1 VDIGADGTISI
12 RPLGEQPNALAVLD
26 RIKLVKPDLQNVFK
40 DSDGLMRMKNGTDAP
55 LDATVTVASGTLEG
69 SNVSAVGELVNMI
82 ELQRQ
87 YEMQV
92 KMMKTTQENSAASAR
107 LMQMS

>member
-1 VDIGADGTISI
+1 
-12 RPLGEQPNALAVLD
+12 
-26 RIKLVKPDLQNVFK
+26 
-40 DSDGLMRMKNGTDAP
+40 MRMQDGSEAP

-69 SNVSAVGELVNMI
+69 SNVNAVGALVNMI

-92 KMMKTTQENSAASAR
+92 KMMDTTQENSAASAR
-107 LMQMS
+107 LMQIST